1 MVSGGHNDDSGE
13 DRLIAR
19 YFKQLANHPG
29 AFGLDD
35 DAAAIKPPPGCDLVL
50 TCDAV
55 VAGVHFFP
63 DDPPEAVARKA
74 LRVNLSDLAAKGA
87 EPIGFLLVLALSD
100 QVDDDW
106 LARFARALGADAEHH
121 SCPLFGGDTVRTPGP
136 IVISISAFGGVPR
149 GKMLRRSGAKPG
161 ERIVVTG
168 TIGDAAL
175 GLALRNDPAAAAHWR
190 IDQSAQD
197 HLAERY
203 LVPQPRNAIAAAL
216 RDYAS
221 AAMDVSDGLVGD
233 VAKLC
238 RASGVAAKIV
248 VERVPRSPAARAV
261 LAAEPRLI
269 ETILTGG
276 DDYEVL
282 ASVPAGHVASLQQT
296 AAAAGLAVTEIGE
309 VTAGEG
315 QAVFLDRAGMPL
327 AFKQASFSH
336 F

>member
-1 MVSGGHNDDSGE
+1 MVSRGHNDDSGE

-87 EPIGFLLVLALSD
+87 EPIGFLLVLALPD

-136 IVISISAFGGVPR
+136 IVISISAFGSVPH

-216 RDYAS
+216 RDCAS

-261 LAAEPRLI
+261 LAAEPGLI